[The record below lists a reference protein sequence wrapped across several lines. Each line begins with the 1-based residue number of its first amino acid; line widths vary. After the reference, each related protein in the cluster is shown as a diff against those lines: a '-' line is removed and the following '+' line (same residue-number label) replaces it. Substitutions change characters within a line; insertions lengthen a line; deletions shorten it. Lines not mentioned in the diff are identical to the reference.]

1 MNIAD
6 PAHLANYLIRLAC
19 LKLILSTV
27 KKKNYPCLIKYSAL
41 GSMTTKF
48 TYFKVLS
55 EFVVRK

>member
-27 KKKNYPCLIKYSAL
+27 KKNSPCVINYFAL

-55 EFVVRK
+55 EFAVRK